1 MNRTV
6 HFLTGA
12 YILAAMLFTGAAH
25 AMDGYAQ
32 GCDMNSVQSAKLPP
46 LLGTMSGVRLS
57 FPRTEV
63 GLANIHY
70 SDDKEVW
77 GANPVKRYA
86 LPTQDSIIR
95 DFFISLNRKTFLPI
109 CSKADLYS
117 YAGMHLYGDK
127 NLPPNSSR
135 WLDFGFSPQIYAEG
149 GGKLRRLYERQIE
162 LSNGLVGPLHPRQD
176 AFGLRQLSSDREA
189 GPLAGTQAS
198 EVFDTWYFDDRS
210 WHTLISCVR
219 QSTNVTPNKIYCEH
233 YFVAPE
239 LKATVRANYTVMA
252 DVADW
257 KHIEQEVRK
266 LALSYVVSDD
276 PPTSSADSRR

>member
-25 AMDGYAQ
+25 AMDGDAQ
-32 GCDMNSVQSAKLPP
+32 GCDMNSVQSANLPP

-70 SDDKEVW
+70 SDEKEVW

-135 WLDFGFSPQIYAEG
+135 WLDFG
-149 GGKLRRLYERQIE
+149 
-162 LSNGLVGPLHPRQD
+162 HPRQD